1 MMTTL
6 IHTFTIAMS
15 SPHSAD
21 VSLHLE
27 RCKNPIIN
35 IQPVKPVVSL
45 QCDSYRLTVDCA
57 DNKKTIIKSLA
68 DKQSM
73 YLGHIECRRAR

>member
-6 IHTFTIAMS
+6 IYTLTIAMN

-27 RCKNPIIN
+27 RCKNPVIN
-35 IQPVKPVVSL
+35 IQPIKPVVTL
-45 QCDSYRLTVDCA
+45 KCENYDLTVDCTG
-57 DNKKTIIKSLA
+57 NKKTTIKSLF
-68 DKQSM
+68 DKENM
-73 YLGHIECRRAR
+73 YLGHIECRR

>member
-27 RCKNPIIN
+27 RCKNPVIN
-35 IQPVKPVVSL
+35 IRPMKLIVSL
-45 QCDSYRLTVDCA
+45 QCDNYQLTVDCT
-57 DNKKTIIKSLA
+57 DSKKTNIKSLTN
-68 DKQSM
+68 KENM
-73 YLGHIECRRAR
+73 YLGHIECRRSK